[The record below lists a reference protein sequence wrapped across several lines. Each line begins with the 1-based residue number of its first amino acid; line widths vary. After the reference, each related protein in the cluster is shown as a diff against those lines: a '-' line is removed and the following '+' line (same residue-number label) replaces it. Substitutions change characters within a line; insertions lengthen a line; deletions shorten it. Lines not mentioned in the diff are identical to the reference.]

1 MKKNKTLLI
10 LVVITVLAIVLAII
24 GKKAGWFGKEE
35 TFKVAVEEGK
45 YRTIIQTV
53 NANGKIQPETEVKLA
68 PDVSGEIVEL
78 NVKEG
83 DYVHEGKLLA
93 KIKPD
98 VYISARERASAT
110 VHSVKARMTQAQ
122 AQFIKAKL
130 NYERNRKLYK
140 QKAISEADFENAE
153 ATYKSAKADVDA
165 SRFSMMSSEASLKEA
180 EENLIKTSIYAPMS
194 GTVSK
199 LNVEKGER
207 VVGTS
212 MMAGT
217 EMMRIANLNKME
229 VLVEVNENDIIRVQK
244 GDTAVVEVDAYLG
257 DKFEGVVTEI
267 ANSASTSGVAV
278 DQVTSFNVKVR
289 LIRDSYKKL
298 ITDANPNPF
307 RPGMSATLDI
317 QTTRKEHVL
326 SIPIQAVT
334 TRTDTLGQMNSDQE
348 EDMVTPNDEKT
359 KEVVF
364 VVEEPYALMK
374 EVKTG
379 IQDDNFIEV
388 ISGIVPK
395 EKVVIAPYSV
405 IAKKLQDSSR
415 VEIVTK
421 KALFKVSKK

>member
-10 LVVITVLAIVLAII
+10 LVVITVLAIVIAIV

-35 TFKVAVEEGK
+35 KFKVAVEEGK

-83 DYVHEGKLLA
+83 DYVLKGKLLV

-98 VYISARERASAT
+98 VYISARERASAA
-110 VHSVKARMTQAQ
+110 VHSANARLTQAE
-122 AQFIKAKL
+122 AQFLKAKL
-130 NYERNRKLYK
+130 NFERNSKLYK
-140 QKAISEADFENAE
+140 QKTISEADFENAE

-165 SRFSMMSSEASLKEA
+165 ARFSMMSAEASLKEA

-194 GTVSK
+194 GTISK

-217 EMMRIANLNKME
+217 EMMRIADLSKME
-229 VLVEVNENDIIRVQK
+229 VLVEVNENDVIRVQK
-244 GDTAVVEVDAYLG
+244 GDTAIVEVDAYLG
-257 DKFEGVVTEI
+257 DKFKGMVTGI

-289 LIRDSYKKL
+289 LVRDSYKKL
-298 ITDANPNPF
+298 ITDVNPHPF
-307 RPGMSATLDI
+307 RPGMSATVDI
-317 QTTRKEHVL
+317 QTQRKQHVL

-334 TRTDTLGQMNSDQE
+334 TRTDTLAQKNADQG
-348 EDMVTPNDEKT
+348 EDLVTPDDEKT

-395 EKVVIAPYSV
+395 NKVVIAPYSV

-415 VEIVTK
+415 VEIVAK